1 MFCKLTCGIAIM
13 FIIAT
18 LWMNISMRDKS
29 SYETTYLKLLDN
41 RQKDLYNKIKIERAN
56 IAMSGYGAGL
66 LLSLLFI
73 LLNYISNRKQAL
85 TTASMACLT
94 GAVTFSVQYFY
105 YILTPKT
112 DYMLLHLES
121 REQREAWLKI
131 YKRCQYNY
139 HLGLVLGIIG
149 AILLSTSFRC

>member
-13 FIIAT
+13 FIIANI
-18 LWMNISMRDKS
+18 WMNLSMRDKS

-73 LLNYISNRKQAL
+73 LLN
-85 TTASMACLT
+85 
-94 GAVTFSVQYFY
+94 
-105 YILTPKT
+105 
-112 DYMLLHLES
+112 
-121 REQREAWLKI
+121 
-131 YKRCQYNY
+131 
-139 HLGLVLGIIG
+139 
-149 AILLSTSFRC
+149 

>member
-18 LWMNISMRDKS
+18 IWMNISMRDKS
-29 SYETTYLKLLDN
+29 TFETTYLKLLDN

-66 LLSLLFI
+66 LLSLLLI
-73 LLNYISNRKQAL
+73 VLNYISSRKHSL
-85 TTASMACLT
+85 STTSMACLT

-105 YILTPKT
+105 YILSPKT
-112 DYMLLHLES
+112 DFMVLHLES

-131 YKRCQYNY
+131 YKQCQYNY
-139 HLGLVLGIIG
+139 HLGLVIGIIG
-149 AILLSTSFRC
+149 AILLSASFKC

>member
-18 LWMNISMRDKS
+18 IWMHFTMRDKS
-29 SYETTYLKLLDN
+29 TFEATYLKLLDN
-41 RQKDLYNKIKIERAN
+41 RQKDLYSKIKVERAN
-56 IAMSGYGAGL
+56 ISMSGYGAGL
-66 LLSLLFI
+66 LLSLLLI
-73 LLNYISNRKQAL
+73 LLNYISNRKQSL
-85 TTASMACLT
+85 STTSMACLT
-94 GAVTFSVQYFY
+94 GAVTFTVQYFY
-105 YILTPKT
+105 YILSPKT
-112 DYMLLHLES
+112 DFMVLHLES

-131 YKRCQYNY
+131 YKQCQYNY

>member
-18 LWMNISMRDKS
+18 IWMNISMRDKS
-29 SYETTYLKLLDN
+29 TFETTYLKLLDN
-41 RQKDLYNKIKIERAN
+41 HQKDIYNKIKIERAN

-66 LLSLLFI
+66 LLSLLLI
-73 LLNYISNRKQAL
+73 VLNYISSRKHSL
-85 TTASMACLT
+85 STTSMACLT

-105 YILTPKT
+105 YILSPKT
-112 DYMLLHLES
+112 DFMVLHLES

-131 YKRCQYNY
+131 YKQCQYNY
-139 HLGLVLGIIG
+139 HLGLVIGIIG
-149 AILLSTSFRC
+149 AILLSASFKC

>member
-18 LWMNISMRDKS
+18 IWMNLSMRDKS

-41 RQKDLYNKIKIERAN
+41 RQKNLYNKIKVERAN

-73 LLNYISNRKQAL
+73 LLNYISNRKVGL

-105 YILTPKT
+105 YILSPKT

-131 YKRCQYNY
+131 YKHCQYNY

-149 AILLSTSFRC
+149 AILLSISFRC

>member
-18 LWMNISMRDKS
+18 IWMNISMRDKS
-29 SYETTYLKLLDN
+29 TFETTYLKLLDN
-41 RQKDLYNKIKIERAN
+41 RQKDIYNKIKIERAN

-66 LLSLLFI
+66 LLSLLLI
-73 LLNYISNRKQAL
+73 VLNYISSRKHSL
-85 TTASMACLT
+85 STTSMACLT

-105 YILTPKT
+105 YILSPKT
-112 DYMLLHLES
+112 DFMVLHLES

-131 YKRCQYNY
+131 YKQCQYNY
-139 HLGLVLGIIG
+139 HLGLVIGIIG
-149 AILLSTSFRC
+149 AILLSASFKC